1 MYKKF
6 LCKYCNYFTDR
17 RYSYNKHLTSKKHI
31 FNYNIESSKNDEIIK
46 NEENILTNN
55 NAISINNISIKNDEN
70 ILTNNQ
76 NIIINN
82 EHITNDNDNIL
93 TNNQDMIINN
103 ENRLKNNIVIID
115 NGIIDKEE
123 LVDDIKCMYCNTPIT
138 DPSNKSRH
146 YKLCKVKQIKTEL
159 QVMFNKEKEELEKKY
174 NEEKKE
180 LEKNYKDIQTEYF
193 ELIKKISNNEI
204 GSNNNNINTY
214 NTCYVINNYKDAYNY
229 DEIMEK
235 SLTDEEKKYLHENG
249 PLCACLNIILTRCIE
264 KLELEKRPFHCVD
277 QSRQK
282 ILLRNNNEW
291 NIDNKAQEIIKKCY
305 NLLCDEWN
313 ITDINID
320 PYKYVEDCQKLA
332 SVVIDNNLSKTISEK
347 SFLKNNK
354 LNI

>member
-1 MYKKF
+1 MNNKF
-6 LCKYCNYFTDR
+6 SCVYCNYFTDKQ
-17 RYSYNKHLTSKKHI
+17 YSYNKHLNTKKHTL
-31 FNYNIESSKNDEIIK
+31 NYNIY
-46 NEENILTNN
+46 LL
-55 NAISINNISIKNDEN
+55 KNDEN
-70 ILTNNQ
+70 ISKTCE
-76 NIIINN
+76 IVPEVIETKCIYC
-82 EHITNDNDNIL
+82 NIL
-93 TNNQDMIINN
+93 
-103 ENRLKNNIVIID
+103 
-115 NGIIDKEE
+115 
-123 LVDDIKCMYCNTPIT
+123 IT

-159 QVMFNKEKEELEKKY
+159 QVMFNKEKEELKEELQEKINKEK
-174 NEEKKE
+174 EEKKE